1 MARKK
6 GLGNGLDNLIPD
18 IPMESKSSNR
28 SVNKNTTEDV
38 SRETLIPLS
47 EIEPN
52 REQPRTVFDEE
63 ALNELADSI
72 KQFGVIEP
80 IVLQKKGK
88 RYEIVAGERR
98 FRAAM
103 IAGLKEIPATVREFV
118 PENLFTIALLENV
131 QRQDL
136 TPIEEALAYQ
146 RIIEEMGIKQ
156 DEVAKRVSKSRT
168 AITNCM
174 RLLKLHP
181 EIQKMINGRVIS
193 EGHGRAL
200 LGIANKD
207 QQLTMAMRVI
217 DEKLSVRQVED
228 LVKAY
233 NDKLNKKDT
242 PVAEKKTKPELTAD
256 YKKAEDKLRLVLGT
270 KVELKRKTENT
281 GSIEIQYGSIDELDR
296 ILEILDK

>member
-1 MARKK
+1 MAASRKK
-6 GLGNGLDNLIPD
+6 GLGSGLDNLIPE
-18 IPMESKSSNR
+18 ISLEKKTAAEN
-28 SVNKNTTEDV
+28 V

-52 REQPRTVFDEE
+52 RAQPRTVFDET

-72 KQFGVIEP
+72 KQYGVIEP
-80 IVLQKKGK
+80 IVLQRKGK

-103 IAGLKEIPATVREFV
+103 LAGLKEIPATVREFV
-118 PENLFTIALLENV
+118 SDDLFTIALLENV

-136 TPIEEALAYQ
+136 TPIEEAQAYQ
-146 RIIEEMGIKQ
+146 KIIDDLGIKQ

-181 EIQKMINGRVIS
+181 EVQNMINGRIIS

-200 LGIANKD
+200 LGITDKEK
-207 QQLTMAMRVI
+207 QLTMAMKVA
-217 DEKLSVRQVED
+217 DEKLSVRQTED
-228 LVKAY
+228 MVKAY
-233 NDKLNKKDT
+233 NDKLNEKKK
-242 PVAEKKTKPELTAD
+242 PVTEKKTKPDKTAD
-256 YKKAEDKLRLVLGT
+256 FKKAEDRLRLSLGT
-270 KVELKRKTENT
+270 KVELKRKTESS
-281 GSIEIQYGSIDELDR
+281 GSIEIQYSSIDELDR
-296 ILEILDK
+296 ILEILEK

>member
-1 MARKK
+1 MARRT
-6 GLGNGLDNLIPD
+6 GLGSGLDNLIPD
-18 IPMESKSSNR
+18 RPIEKK
-28 SVNKNTTEDV
+28 KNEAREEANV

-52 REQPRTVFDEE
+52 REQPRTVFDEDS
-63 ALNELADSI
+63 LNELADSI

-136 TPIEEALAYQ
+136 TPIEEAQAYQ
-146 RIIEEMGIKQ
+146 RIIDELGIKQ

-181 EIQKMINGRVIS
+181 EVQTMINGRLIS

-200 LGIANKD
+200 LGLSSKE
-207 QQLTMAMRVI
+207 QQLTYALKIVE
-217 DEKLSVRQVED
+217 EKLSVRQVED
-228 LVKAY
+228 MVKTY
-233 NDKLNKKDT
+233 NDKLNQKEQ
-242 PVAEKKTKPELTAD
+242 PVKEKKTKPALTPD
-256 YKKAEDKLRLVLGT
+256 FKKAEDKLRLTLGT
-270 KVELKRKTENT
+270 KVELKRKTDNT
-281 GSIEIQYGSIDELDR
+281 GSIEIQYSSIDELDR